1 MLADVLRHCHA
12 GHLSE
17 LRSPKQS
24 LHGPVKRLEIAN
36 YWTVLAWTGST
47 PAVRGRPR
55 LVRHMVGGS
64 SWGRSFRRP
73 VGSPH
78 FVSMLR
84 LRGRFPTTKLLSPGK
99 VVARG
104 RLTFRMTEECN
115 MLLVRA
121 RNHSRAQSSQGKT
134 QGASTHSQA
143 SMASTCRR
151 PKLLESV
158 LQAEAVSAALP
169 TQVSCCYTAK
179 APSIRQYQTFRQRL
193 SRRHLSLGALFRGK
207 AGPTSLAR
215 M

>member
-1 MLADVLRHCHA
+1 M
-12 GHLSE
+12 
-17 LRSPKQS
+17 
-24 LHGPVKRLEIAN
+24 AN
-36 YWTVLAWTGST
+36 YWTVLAPTGKT

-84 LRGRFPTTKLLSPGK
+84 LRGRFPPTRLLSPGK

-104 RLTFRMTEECN
+104 RLTFRMTDVIGQGKKS
-115 MLLVRA
+115 LKG
-121 RNHSRAQSSQGKT
+121 SQSSQGKT

-179 APSIRQYQTFRQRL
+179 ASSIRQYQTFRQRL
-193 SRRHLSLGALFRGK
+193 SQHLSLGALLRGK
-207 AGPTSLAR
+207 SGPTSLAS